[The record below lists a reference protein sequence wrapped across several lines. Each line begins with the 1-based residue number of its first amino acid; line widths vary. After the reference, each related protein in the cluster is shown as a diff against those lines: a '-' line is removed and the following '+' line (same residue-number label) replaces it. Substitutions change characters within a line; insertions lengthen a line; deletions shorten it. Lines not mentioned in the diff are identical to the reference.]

1 MNIPYIGVTGI
12 TRRREVIA
20 LLAKLGEVV
29 TNDRYALMIGALVSQ
44 KMLLHGEAPKHG
56 ARFSYPENVEG
67 LFVEHPNTM
76 NIIHYCARQAP
87 KEHEL
92 DLLGALGGRNI
103 SGFQFNGA
111 YPEPGALMAF
121 CTEIVEQDGRAA
133 VVLECRLAEI
143 DRCCDYLTS
152 LGEGAVMVSHVS
164 VVTFKGEEQSYSG
177 LGEITQAFGR
187 ISALFDRAKA
197 PQPRFCISGTFDDC
211 SVVDVGR
218 KIREL
223 YGADMCISLNA
234 EDQLMDL
241 DDRILLAKTAAYV
254 RNAFG
259 ALTNAEQAS

>member
-1 MNIPYIGVTGI
+1 MNIPYIGVTGM

-87 KEHEL
+87 KKHEL
-92 DLLGALGGRNI
+92 DLLGAIGGRNI

-111 YPEPGALMAF
+111 YPEPGALIEF

-133 VVLECRLAEI
+133 VVLQCRLAEI

-152 LGEGAVMVSHVS
+152 LGEGVVMVSHVAIS
-164 VVTFKGEEQSYSG
+164 TANGEEQSYSG

-187 ISALFDRAKA
+187 ISALVEQAKA
-197 PQPRFCISGTFDDC
+197 PQPRFCISGTFDERG
-211 SVVDVGR
+211 VVDVGR

-223 YGADMCISLNA
+223 YGPDMCISLNA

-241 DDRILLAKTAAYV
+241 DDRIMLDMTAAYV

-259 ALTNAEQAS
+259 ALTKAEPAS